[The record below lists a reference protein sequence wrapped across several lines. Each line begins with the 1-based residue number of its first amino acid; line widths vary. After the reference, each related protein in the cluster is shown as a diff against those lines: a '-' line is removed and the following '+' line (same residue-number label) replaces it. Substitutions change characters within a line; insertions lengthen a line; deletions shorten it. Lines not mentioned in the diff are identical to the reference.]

1 VSLLSDIQKLE
12 PGAIIELFVLDAT
25 LLGGA
30 VNRFHAGTNELTSAV
45 VWQANTY
52 QPFPVEADGFDK
64 NSKGVIPRPT
74 LRVANVN
81 GLIGSLIQQFNDLVG
96 AKITRK
102 RTLVKYLDAANFT
115 GGVNPTAD
123 PNEEFPDDVFF
134 VNRKSVENKIAVEFE
149 LAAAWDVSGITLPLR
164 QVVQNVC
171 PWVYRSPECSYAGGP
186 VAKVDDTPTAI
197 PEEDQCG
204 KRIVS
209 CKLRFGDF
217 AVLPFGA
224 FPGVGLIQ

>member
-1 VSLLSDIQKLE
+1 MSIESDIQKLE

-30 VNRFHAGTNELTSAV
+30 VNRFHAGTNELVSSV

-52 QPFPVEADGFDK
+52 QPFPIEALGFDK
-64 NSKGVIPRPT
+64 NSKGTIPRPT

-81 GLIGSLIQQFNDLVG
+81 GLVGSLIQQFNDLVG

-102 RTLVKYLDAANFT
+102 RTLVKYLDAVNFT

-123 PNEEFPDDVFF
+123 PNEEFPDDIFF
-134 VNRKSVENKIAVEFE
+134 VNRKSLENKIAVEFE
-149 LAAAWDVSGITLPLR
+149 LAAAWDVSGIKLPLR

-171 PWVYRSPECSYAGGP
+171 PWVYRSPECGYAGGP
-186 VAKVDDTPTAI
+186 VAKIDDTPTAVS
-197 PEEDQCG
+197 EEDVCG
-204 KRIVS
+204 KRLVS
-209 CKLRFGDF
+209 CKLRFGEF
-217 AVLPFGA
+217 AVLPFGG
-224 FPGVGLIQ
+224 FPGVGLIR